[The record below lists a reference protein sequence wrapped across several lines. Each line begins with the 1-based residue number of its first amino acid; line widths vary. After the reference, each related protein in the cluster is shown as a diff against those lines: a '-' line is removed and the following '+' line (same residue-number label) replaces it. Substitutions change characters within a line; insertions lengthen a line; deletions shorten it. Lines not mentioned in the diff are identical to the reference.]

1 MSGPASRRPKAVLV
15 AADVLSREPP
25 GPMGDA
31 DCLSR
36 GGLRSEG
43 LSAFLTRRLFRYHS
57 VDILAGA
64 GGDMRKPAFVLAAA
78 RAMTFGAIT
87 LSDPEGVRTRVGTGT
102 VFLAL
107 LGAMVE
113 ALAAPLVL
121 LYARACVSSLMHR
134 RPVVPGARTA
144 VDPGPGRGLFVAL
157 SAGQPPA
164 FGGAV
169 SHFRGV
175 VEGARAAGIEPAVL
189 TDLLSDGPA
198 GVAFHRPSPVRW
210 LCNVDDGPAVIA
222 GLIRPADRYDDAVT
236 GGVDFVYERLSA
248 YSTLG
253 LRMAKRRRVPFVL
266 EYNGSERW
274 MAENWGGGVRWPAI
288 VTAVERANLRQAAL
302 VSVVSEA
309 LADVAERNGAAP
321 DRIVVIPNGVN
332 PERFHPSAEPF
343 RDGPLAPVAGCVTVG
358 FAGTFGPWHGTTVLL
373 EAFCRVIGDDPSRG
387 DRLRLLLI
395 GSGPLIGEVEDRIGS
410 LPPDT
415 AILSGDVLPEDM
427 PRALAACDI
436 LVSPQLPTD
445 DAGGF
450 FGDPIKL
457 YEYMA
462 MGKAVIA
469 SNIGRIP
476 RVLENDVTGLLTPPG
491 DVGALAEAIS
501 LLSKDQ
507 PLRARLGAAA
517 RRHAVEECTWRRRG
531 EQLAAALGKQ
541 EC

>member
-1 MSGPASRRPKAVLV
+1 MSGSASRRPKAFLV
-15 AADVLSREPP
+15 AADAPLRKPP
-25 GPMGDA
+25 GFAASGEPIRRE
-31 DCLSR
+31 S
-36 GGLRSEG
+36 LRAEG
-43 LSAFLTRRLFRYHS
+43 LHAFLTRRLFRYAA

-78 RAMTFGAIT
+78 RLMTFGAVAVI
-87 LSDPEGVRTRVGTGT
+87 DRKGGRTHVGTGA
-102 VFLAL
+102 VLLAL
-107 LGAMVE
+107 LGAAVE
-113 ALAAPLVL
+113 RLAAPVFL
-121 LYARACVSSLMHR
+121 LYARAGISSLVHR
-134 RPVVPGARTA
+134 LSSAPAGLKSA
-144 VDPGPGRGLFVAL
+144 PGPRRGLFVAL

-210 LCNVDDGPAVIA
+210 LRNVDDGPAVIA
-222 GLIRPADRYDDAVT
+222 GLIRPAARYDDALAD
-236 GGVDFVYERLSA
+236 GVDFVYERLSA

-253 LRMAKRRRVPFVL
+253 LRMAMRRRVPFVL

-274 MAENWGGGVRWPAI
+274 MAENWGGGVRWPA
-288 VTAVERANLRQAAL
+288 VVSGVERANLRHAAL

-309 LADVAERNGAAP
+309 LAEVAERDGAAS
-321 DRIVVIPNGVN
+321 DRIVVIPNGVD
-332 PERFHPSAEPF
+332 PDRFHPSAEPF
-343 RDGPLAPVAGCVTVG
+343 SEGPLAPAEGRVTVG
-358 FAGTFGPWHGTTVLL
+358 FAGTFGPWHGVTVLVN
-373 EAFCRVIGDDPSRG
+373 AFARLIEDEPATT

-395 GSGPLIGEVEDRIGS
+395 GSGPLLGQIEVQTEAWPEG
-410 LPPDT
+410 
-415 AILSGDVLPEDM
+415 AIVLAGDVAPEDM

-445 DAGGF
+445 EKGGF

-476 RVLENDVTGLLTPPG
+476 RALENNVSGLLTQPG
-491 DVGALAEAIS
+491 DPEALAEAIC
-501 LLSKDQ
+501 LLSEDP

-531 EQLAAALGKQ
+531 EQLAAALGKR